1 MSNIVY
7 CNSCGRFHNQ
17 PKCYACDLKLNKYN
31 EMRFDASKIWMPKF
45 TPEKDRSTFELGGK
59 GQAS

>member
-1 MSNIVY
+1 MSYLVY

-17 PKCYACDLKLNKYN
+17 PKCYAHGSKLTKYN
-31 EMRFDASKIWMPKF
+31 EMRFDASKILMPKF
-45 TPEKDRSTFELGGK
+45 TPKKEISTFELRVK